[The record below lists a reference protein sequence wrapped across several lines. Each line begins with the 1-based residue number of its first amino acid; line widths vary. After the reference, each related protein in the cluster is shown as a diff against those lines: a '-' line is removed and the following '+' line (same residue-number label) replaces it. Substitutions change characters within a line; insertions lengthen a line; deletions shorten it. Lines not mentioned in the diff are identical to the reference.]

1 MKEQIQAYLDGLNDR
16 ERRLVMGGV
25 VVLIVIIAYQ
35 FIWSPFIGGLDKLTK
50 KVEQQQQDI
59 LWMQNSM
66 QELRELSKF
75 ATKSEGASTAVYS
88 TIENS
93 ARTKFGANS
102 QVQQEGQRGVRVQ
115 ISNIAFDDV
124 MLWLDE
130 LKSQQQIV
138 IKEFSAESTGAS
150 GYVKSSI
157 LLEG

>member
-1 MKEQIQAYLDGLNDR
+1 MKEQIKAYLNGLNER
-16 ERRLVMGGV
+16 ERRLVMAGAMA
-25 VVLIVIIAYQ
+25 LLVIGAYQ

-50 KVEQQQQDI
+50 KVAQQQQDI
-59 LWMQNSM
+59 LWMQNGM
-66 QELRELSKF
+66 QELTELSRF
-75 ATKSEGASTAVYS
+75 ASKPEGAGIALYS
-88 TIENS
+88 IIENS

-115 ISNIAFDDV
+115 ITNIAFDDV
-124 MLWLDE
+124 MLWLDQ
-130 LKSQQQIV
+130 LKTQQQIV